1 MMRPQEVHGG
11 VYIVGSPELTAPED
25 CCVYL
30 IDLGDLVMI
39 DAGAGRSISAILENV
54 ASLELS
60 HKNIAAVVA
69 THCHIDHIG
78 GIPKLRERTG
88 SQVIAHELD
97 AAAMEAGDPVRT
109 AADWYNL
116 RYPPTPVDY
125 KLSEV
130 REVLKFEKG
139 ELLCLHTPGHTPG
152 SISIILDRDGKRV
165 LFGQDIHGPFADSF
179 GSDLPAWRKS
189 MEVLLGLHADILCEG
204 HLGVLR
210 PETEVERYIQ
220 NYLKVYRENKKDK
233 TSKNAGPG
241 GTIKNKKKAIKMES

>member
-1 MMRPQEVHGG
+1 
-11 VYIVGSPELTAPED
+11 
-25 CCVYL
+25 
-30 IDLGDLVMI
+30 
-39 DAGAGRSISAILENV
+39 
-54 ASLELS
+54 
-60 HKNIAAVVA
+60 VA

-97 AAAMEAGDPVRT
+97 AAAMEAGDSART

-116 RYPPTPVDY
+116 RCSPTSVDY

-152 SISIILDRDGKRV
+152 SISVILDRDGKRV

-179 GSDLPAWRKS
+179 GSDLPTWRKS

-204 HLGVLR
+204 HFGILR

-220 NYLKVYRENKKDK
+220 NYLKMYGEDKKDK
-233 TSKNAGPG
+233 SPKKAKAR
-241 GTIKNKKKAIKMES
+241 GTTKTKNKK

>member
-1 MMRPQEVHGG
+1 MMRLQEVHGG
-11 VYIVGSPELTAPED
+11 VYIVGSPDLTAPED

-39 DAGAGRSISAILENV
+39 DAGAGKSILAILENV
-54 ASLELS
+54 AALGLS

-88 SQVIAHELD
+88 CQVIAHELD
-97 AAAMEAGDPVRT
+97 AGAMEAGDPVRT

-116 RYPPTPVDY
+116 RYPLTPVDY

-152 SISIILDRDGKRV
+152 SISIVLDRDGKRV

-189 MEVLLGLHADILCEG
+189 MEILLGLHADILCEG
-204 HLGVLR
+204 HFGVFR

-220 NYLKVYRENKKDK
+220 NYLQVYGEDKKEK
-233 TSKNAGPG
+233 GQKHAQSGGATKSK
-241 GTIKNKKKAIKMES
+241 K